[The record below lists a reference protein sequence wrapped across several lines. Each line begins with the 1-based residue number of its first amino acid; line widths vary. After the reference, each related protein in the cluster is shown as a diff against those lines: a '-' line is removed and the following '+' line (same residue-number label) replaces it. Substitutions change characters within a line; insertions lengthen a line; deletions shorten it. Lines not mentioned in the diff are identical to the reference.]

1 MNTISPTII
10 AALVLA
16 VVGLLASM
24 ITYSYNNRERIK
36 RVEGVLRETGIMRS
50 DELGAGEQK

>member
-1 MNTISPTII
+1 MNTIPPTII